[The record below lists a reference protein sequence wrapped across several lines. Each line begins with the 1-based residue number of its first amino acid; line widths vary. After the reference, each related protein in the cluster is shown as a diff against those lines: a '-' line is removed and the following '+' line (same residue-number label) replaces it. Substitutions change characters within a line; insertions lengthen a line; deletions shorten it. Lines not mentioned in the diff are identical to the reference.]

1 MSLAIDILGWLAAA
15 ALLYAYGAVSF
26 HHLTPGSH
34 LYQGLNIFGSIL
46 LIINT
51 GYHHAWPSA
60 FVNFI
65 WVFIAIFALRKAAA
79 NGTPKAD

>member
-1 MSLAIDILGWLAAA
+1 MARRFHAAPAALSPIHEICPHMSLAIDILGWLAAA

-26 HHLTPGSH
+26 HHLAPGSR

-51 GYHHAWPSA
+51 G
-60 FVNFI
+60 
-65 WVFIAIFALRKAAA
+65 
-79 NGTPKAD
+79 